1 MDRIESDRTAPE
13 TGVSDAPGMDSVL
26 APVAE
31 FPRIDLRVGVE
42 AWDKRRKAGKRLRAE
57 VPHASQATLDPGPD
71 RPDPIALIEAAHKG
85 RQPHLIPLRVAR
97 MASRPSRSCAGPPMS
112 WPGTC
117 RAGRAAASTW

>member
-42 AWDKRRKAGKRLRAE
+42 AWDKRRK
-57 VPHASQATLDPGPD
+57 
-71 RPDPIALIEAAHKG
+71 I
-85 RQPHLIPLRVAR
+85 
-97 MASRPSRSCAGPPMS
+97 
-112 WPGTC
+112 
-117 RAGRAAASTW
+117 GRAHV